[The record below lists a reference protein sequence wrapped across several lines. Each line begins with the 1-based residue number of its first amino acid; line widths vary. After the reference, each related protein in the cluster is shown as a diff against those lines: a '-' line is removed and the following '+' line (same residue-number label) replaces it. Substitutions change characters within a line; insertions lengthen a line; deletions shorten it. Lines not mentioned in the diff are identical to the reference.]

1 MNDVLI
7 IGFGL
12 LGSSLAY
19 SLKAN
24 GYHVFAYDKD
34 ESSLAFGKENN
45 LIDGIAKLDSF
56 ESYSYI
62 FLCVYPSSILEYVKK
77 IASLKHN
84 EGTCIFDVTGL
95 KSSYLD
101 EVLNIVHKNK
111 MYYVSL
117 HPMAG
122 GEERGAS
129 NYKCNLFENKNL
141 IYVYSDESLAKEREE
156 ARKVNSLLK
165 GRYSELDKESHD
177 KIIAYVSH
185 LPHVLAMALMNK
197 KDVVKYNKYIGQS
210 FLFFIRIASFNSGLW
225 TELLVENKD
234 NLCEEIDEYVSILNS
249 FKNELINEDK
259 NEIESKLI
267 QSTSNRKEI
276 ER

>member
-12 LGSSLAY
+12 LGSSLAH

-62 FLCVYPSSILEYVKK
+62 FLCVYPSLILEYVKR
-77 IASLKHN
+77 IASLKHQ
-84 EGTCIFDVTGL
+84 EGTFIFDVTGL

-101 EVLNIVHKNK
+101 EVLNIVHENN

-122 GEERGAS
+122 GEEKGAS
-129 NYKCNLFENKNL
+129 NYKTNLFENKN
-141 IYVYSDESLAKEREE
+141 
-156 ARKVNSLLK
+156 
-165 GRYSELDKESHD
+165 G
-177 KIIAYVSH
+177 
-185 LPHVLAMALMNK
+185 
-197 KDVVKYNKYIGQS
+197 G
-210 FLFFIRIASFNSGLW
+210 
-225 TELLVENKD
+225 
-234 NLCEEIDEYVSILNS
+234 
-249 FKNELINEDK
+249 
-259 NEIESKLI
+259 
-267 QSTSNRKEI
+267 
-276 ER
+276 

>member
-12 LGSSLAY
+12 LGSSLAH

-77 IASLKHN
+77 IASLKHQ
-84 EGTCIFDVTGL
+84 EGTYIFDVTGL

-101 EVLNIVHKNK
+101 EVLNIAHENK

-122 GEERGAS
+122 GEEKGAL
-129 NYKCNLFENKNL
+129 NYKSNLFENKNL
-141 IYVYSDESLAKEREE
+141 IYVYSNDSLAKEREE

-165 GRYSELDKESHD
+165 GRYSELDKE
-177 KIIAYVSH
+177 
-185 LPHVLAMALMNK
+185 
-197 KDVVKYNKYIGQS
+197 
-210 FLFFIRIASFNSGLW
+210 
-225 TELLVENKD
+225 
-234 NLCEEIDEYVSILNS
+234 
-249 FKNELINEDK
+249 
-259 NEIESKLI
+259 
-267 QSTSNRKEI
+267 
-276 ER
+276 